1 MREHPLSKTPKL
13 SIVIPAY
20 NEEKRI
26 RKTLIKYH
34 NHFSEKYGDDFEMI
48 IVTDG
53 CKDKTPD
60 IVREFSQKFQN
71 IKHLSFARRLGKGG
85 SIIQGFKVARGELIG
100 FVDADGGAEPEEFD
114 KLIKATEFVD
124 GAIGSRWLNRSL
136 VRREEP
142 FYREIGSRIFYV
154 LARALFGL
162 KYQDTQ
168 CGAKVFR
175 KHAIKDVVNEIYLTG
190 FTFDL
195 DLLYRMREKNY
206 EIEEIPISWEHMGES
221 GLNFKKIAPLAVI
234 SAIELRALESRFR
247 ALVKNRAVSYVLEC
261 VVKGNDFRKSEGSE
275 LEPK

>member
-1 MREHPLSKTPKL
+1 MSKTPKL